1 VKNKNILIL
10 GFLLSAFI
18 ISCSQSEREEVSKN
32 KNLENKPL
40 ILENV
45 PHQDKSKIK
54 IKQESEKN
62 QVKPLLSYKKTIS
75 LNGEK
80 YLFEDEKLQKG
91 SQVRNIHMSEK
102 GKIRGT
108 FVVITKTGKIAD
120 ISFKSKTKIAKD
132 TFRLIPMQNDDLLDI
147 YKMLLADKNLIR
159 VEIEIDYSPESK
171 KKLFK

>member
-1 VKNKNILIL
+1 M
-10 GFLLSAFI
+10 GFFLSALVV
-18 ISCSQSEREEVSKN
+18 SCSQSEHEEASKN
-32 KNLENKPL
+32 EAAENKPL

-54 IKQESEKN
+54 QELEKKRE
-62 QVKPLLSYKKTIS
+62 KPILSHKRTIS

-102 GKIRGT
+102 GRIKGT
-108 FVVITKTGKIAD
+108 FVVITKTEKIAG

-147 YKMLLADKNLIR
+147 YKILLADKSLIR
-159 VEIEIDYSPESK
+159 VEIEIDYSPDSQK
-171 KKLFK
+171 QMF

>member
-1 VKNKNILIL
+1 M
-10 GFLLSAFI
+10 GFFLSALI
-18 ISCSQSEREEVSKN
+18 VSCSKSEREEAAKN
-32 KNLENKPL
+32 EVAENKPL

-54 IKQESEKN
+54 QELERN
-62 QVKPLLSYKKTIS
+62 RDKPILSHKRTIS

-102 GKIRGT
+102 GRVKGT
-108 FVVITKTGKIAD
+108 FVVITKAGKIAD

-132 TFRLIPMQNDDLLDI
+132 TYRLIPMQNDDLLDI
-147 YKMLLADKNLIR
+147 YKTLLADKSLIR
-159 VEIEIDYSPESK
+159 VEIEIDYSPDSQK
-171 KKLFK
+171 QIFK

>member
-1 VKNKNILIL
+1 M
-10 GFLLSAFI
+10 GFFLSALLV
-18 ISCSQSEREEVSKN
+18 SCSQSEREEVSKN
-32 KNLENKPL
+32 EAAESKPL

-54 IKQESEKN
+54 RELEKN
-62 QVKPLLSYKKTIS
+62 REKPVLSHKRTIS

-102 GKIRGT
+102 GRIKGT
-108 FVVITKTGKIAD
+108 FVVITKTGKVAG

-132 TFRLIPMQNDDLLDI
+132 TFRLIPMKNDDLLDI
-147 YKMLLADKNLIR
+147 YKTLLADKSLIR
-159 VEIEIDYSPESK
+159 VEIEIDYSPDSQK
-171 KKLFK
+171 QIFK

>member
-1 VKNKNILIL
+1 MKNKNVLIT
-10 GFLLSAFI
+10 GFFLSALVV
-18 ISCSQSEREEVSKN
+18 SCSQSEREEAPKN
-32 KNLENKPL
+32 ETSENKPL

-54 IKQESEKN
+54 IKQESE
-62 QVKPLLSYKKTIS
+62 QSRDKPVMSNKRTIS

-102 GKIRGT
+102 GRIKGT
-108 FVVITKTGKIAD
+108 FVVITKTGEIAD

-132 TFRLIPMQNDDLLDI
+132 TFRLLPMQSDDLLNI
-147 YKMLLADKNLIR
+147 YKILLADKSLTR
-159 VEIEIDYSPESK
+159 VEIEIDYSPDSK
-171 KKLFK
+171 KQLF